1 MPHSTGVVVQPRLE
15 RVENNLKYPKR
26 TPKQQG
32 EIQRLYDQAKLQ
44 YNQSSWSSSI
54 GILLSA
60 RVLPTVTK
68 IVSLGLGSLYE
79 KSKDQPRRLK
89 QLAMLLGLAEYLRS
103 ASTAEINIYA
113 QDPGFTKADEALLRR
128 MGVRVLKTTSP
139 SDLGEAGRVIDG
151 ETLVYSPFLT
161 IEAYELLLGTCTMGL
176 LVGDDFNALRSKWE
190 KRTAEH
196 RQVEH
201 LVKSGVS
208 QYQKRSINGDGFW
221 SDNDRPFPMALYSRD
236 HRVRRQAGAKDQ
248 GSRNEFSPDIQ
259 LRGDTP
265 RARL

>member
-1 MPHSTGVVVQPRLE
+1 MPHSTRVVVQSQLE
-15 RVENNLKYPKR
+15 RAENNLKYPKR
-26 TPKQQG
+26 IPKQQG

-54 GILLSA
+54 ETLLGA
-60 RVLPTVTK
+60 KVLPTVTK
-68 IVSLGLGSLYE
+68 IVSLGLGSLHE

-89 QLAMLLGLAEYLRS
+89 QLAMLLGVAEYLRS
-103 ASTAEINIYA
+103 ASTVEINLYA
-113 QDPGFTKADEALLRR
+113 QDPGFTKADEALLRS
-128 MGVRVLKTTSP
+128 MGVQVLKTASP

-161 IEAYELLLGTCTMGL
+161 IEAYELLLATCAMGL

-208 QYQKRSINGDGFW
+208 QYQKRSIKGDGFW

-236 HRVRRQAGAKDQ
+236 HRVRRQVGAKDL
-248 GSRNEFSPDIQ
+248 GSRNQFLPDSQ
-259 LRGDTP
+259 LRRETT